1 MLQGKVQR
9 VGVSRGKSLAS
20 WNGIPSG
27 ERYLEVIVDKGD
39 IVMIWY
45 PEHSDSIDRYVG
57 REIRIEG
64 EWFTKEMPEDYM
76 NTQHPLEKI
85 LDLPSEEELGTLDD
99 LVPESVTEIS
109 DISSDRAYV
118 EEKIF
123 VPMVPKRIFIAQKID
138 LFQ

>member
-1 MLQGKVQR
+1 M
-9 VGVSRGKSLAS
+9 
-20 WNGIPSG
+20 
-27 ERYLEVIVDKGD
+27 
-39 IVMIWY
+39 
-45 PEHSDSIDRYVG
+45 
-57 REIRIEG
+57 
-64 EWFTKEMPEDYM
+64 
-76 NTQHPLEKI
+76 
-85 LDLPSEEELGTLDD
+85 DLPSEEELGTPDD